1 MMLDS
6 FLLQH
11 TPDLA
16 HLLFGS
22 IIDSLEFFLFLI
34 ESFEVVVFC
43 DDGLR
48 DAIDLALEVRDRFF
62 QGFHVRNNSFF
73 APLSLQPSPH
83 SSSLPVFPSVI
94 L

>member
-1 MMLDS
+1 MLDS
-6 FLLQH
+6 FLPQH

-16 HLLFGS
+16 HPLFGL
-22 IIDSLEFFLFLI
+22 IVGLLEVFLFLL
-34 ESFEVVVFC
+34 ELFEVVVFC

-48 DAIDLALEVRDRFF
+48 GAIELALEVRDRFF
-62 QGFHVRNNSFF
+62 QGFHVRNDGFF
-73 APLSLQPSPH
+73 APLSLQSCPH